1 MQEDH
6 TNQKLISESTKVKSH
21 LCNLY
26 QNHYPAF
33 PYVFQV
39 VHCDVAYSIYIW
51 PNNVYYYFYIFLLQ
65 RNFAEHLVSSRL
77 FWRPYSK
84 SN

>member
-39 VHCDVAYSIYIW
+39 VHCDVAYSIYI
-51 PNNVYYYFYIFLLQ
+51 
-65 RNFAEHLVSSRL
+65 
-77 FWRPYSK
+77 
-84 SN
+84 